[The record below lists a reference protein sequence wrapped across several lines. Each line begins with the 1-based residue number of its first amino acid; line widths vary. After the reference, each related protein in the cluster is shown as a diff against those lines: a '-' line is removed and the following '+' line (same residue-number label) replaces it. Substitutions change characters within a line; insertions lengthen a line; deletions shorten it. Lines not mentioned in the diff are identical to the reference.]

1 MARIEKWD
9 EVHAEYRKTKSEMQD
24 WLVAQKIMQENL
36 KEDEQKKSSCMSRKC
51 GRKKKIDKAVDD
63 GMSGAVWV

>member
-1 MARIEKWD
+1 MKSNFAVDGRT
-9 EVHAEYRKTKSEMQD
+9 HAEYRKTKSEMQD

-36 KEDEQKKSSCMSRKC
+36 KEDEQKKSSC